1 MTVQYS
7 IQKMVSDGTLST
19 IALGIQYLQRN
30 DIYVRVAGEETPQ
43 SGATSGYTWS
53 FIDNTTLK
61 ILPVVPNGVEV
72 VVYRRTDVDAMY
84 NIYSQNAQFDEATID
99 ENNQQLLYIAQEYL
113 EQGIPGAGVDIIE
126 FIRDDGSFTYYRI
139 KRTDGS
145 YSDEFAVP
153 SAGSITKVLAR
164 EALRRICA
172 GTGNYLVDGSFQ
184 VGFTLVNSTDVA
196 LDEASGKVFSGTA
209 GTYPSETSTSAF
221 VDVSNILTKS
231 YKTISDAISASDHVV
246 GQRIIWRGYYQES
259 DGGSNWGVVKYGPHV
274 EDGGSIFSLG
284 TDKYIEA
291 NLTDSTRISVLK
303 FGAVRYATA
312 GGSIDSYLN
321 IKNALGKAIANRA
334 KLCIPQGFYRTSQ
347 PLRFNDSLTIDMRGA
362 TVEFYGTSFLEV
374 AKEAP
379 YPSLFSLNGGSAIRR
394 GASGIAIEIASGVVP
409 TGGGFIEKVDIYNF
423 YPQSCDTGIFVANA
437 RNVKISRCNSI
448 HCDIAVDIVGQ
459 VVVSKIGNCD
469 FIAGIGG
476 KVVGVRYRASDSFQD
491 GGTRIPENAQVY
503 KNRVFGYN
511 TAVDIQ
517 RLLFGSISNNDL
529 DYCGTYGVQIGL
541 TTDVE
546 VRENY
551 IALAEN
557 NTPNSACITIT
568 SKAGYSPANDGHEF
582 HGNKLRCYDGTGGH
596 GIFIGGYVRKVNI
609 TGTHTNTGLTFALLT
624 SPNTQDI
631 NIAGN
636 PFGSGAVRI
645 QSDGVLLSGNTLNNC
660 NLTGA
665 SNVRFGDNFGSILS
679 RKIVIVPIS
688 AGATTG
694 QLTLTDLP
702 IGSVNLVCSPVNTG
716 GLSRGAIS
724 TRFDGT
730 NTLYVTVGTAFGAPG
745 NLQVLV
751 EVFK

>member
-30 DIYVRVAGEETPQ
+30 DIYMRIAGDETPQ
-43 SGATSGYTWS
+43 SGAPNGYTWS
-53 FIDNTTLK
+53 FVDNTTLK
-61 ILPVVPNGVEV
+61 ILPTVHNGVEV
-72 VVYRRTDVDAMY
+72 VIYRRTDVDAMY

-196 LDEASGKVFSGTA
+196 LDEASGKVFSGAA

-221 VDVSNILTKS
+221 VDVSNILTKA

-259 DGGSNWGVVKYGPHV
+259 DGGSNWGVVKYGPHE

-291 NLTDSTRISVLK
+291 NLTGSTRISALK

-312 GGSIDSYLN
+312 GGNIDSYLN
-321 IKNALGKAIANRA
+321 IKNALGKAIANKA

-459 VVVSKIGNCD
+459 VVVSKIGDCD

-476 KVVGVRYRASDSFQD
+476 KVVGVRYRASDSFQG

-511 TAVDIQ
+511 IAVDIQ

-529 DYCGTYGVQIGL
+529 DYCGTYGVLIGL
-541 TTDVE
+541 ATDVE

-557 NTPNSACITIT
+557 NAPNSACIAIT

-582 HGNKLRCYDGTGGH
+582 HGNKLRCYDSTGGH
-596 GIFIGGYVRKVNI
+596 GILIGEYVRKVNI
-609 TGTHTNTGLTFALLT
+609 TGTYTNTGLTFALLT

-636 PFGSGAVRI
+636 PFGSGAIRI

-660 NLTGA
+660 NVTGA

-679 RKIVIVPIS
+679 RKIVSVPIS

-694 QLTLTDLP
+694 RLTLTDLP
-702 IGSVNLVCSPVNTG
+702 IGGVNLACSPVNTG
-716 GLSRGAIS
+716 GVSRGAIS
-724 TRFDGT
+724 TLFNGT
-730 NTLYVTVGTAFGAPG
+730 NTLYVTVGTAFGATD
-745 NLQVLV
+745 NLPVLV

>member
-1 MTVQYS
+1 MATEYS

-30 DIYVRVAGEETPQ
+30 DIYIRIAGEETPQ
-43 SGATSGYTWS
+43 SGAPSGYTWS

-61 ILPVVPNGVEV
+61 ILPGVPNGVEV

-113 EQGIPGAGVDIIE
+113 EQGLPGAGVDTIE
-126 FIRDDGSFTYYRI
+126 FLRDDGTNTYYRI

-184 VGFTLVNSTDVA
+184 VGFTLINSTDVA
-196 LDEASGKVFSGTA
+196 LDEASGKVFSGAA

-259 DGGSNWGVVKYGPHV
+259 DGGSNWGVVKYGPHE

-291 NLTDSTRISVLK
+291 NLTGSTRISALK

-321 IKNALGKAIANRA
+321 IKNALGKAIANKA
-334 KLCIPQGFYRTSQ
+334 ELCIPQGFYRTSQ

-459 VVVSKIGNCD
+459 VVVSKIGDCD

-476 KVVGVRYRASDSFQD
+476 KVVGVRYRASDSFQG

-511 TAVDIQ
+511 IAVDIQ

-529 DYCGTYGVQIGL
+529 DYCGTYGVLIGL

-557 NTPNSACITIT
+557 NAPNSACIVIT
-568 SKAGYSPANDGHEF
+568 SKAGYSPTNDGHEF
-582 HGNKLRCYDGTGGH
+582 HGNKLRCYDSTGGH
-596 GIFIGGYVRKVNI
+596 GILIGEYVRKVNI
-609 TGTHTNTGLTFALLT
+609 TGTYTNTGLTFALLT

-636 PFGSGAVRI
+636 PFGGGVIRI
-645 QSDGVLLSGNTLNNC
+645 QSDGVLLSGNTLNSC
-660 NLTGA
+660 NIKGA

-679 RKIVIVPIS
+679 RKIVSVPIS

-702 IGSVNLVCSPVNTG
+702 IGGVNLACSPVNTG
-716 GLSRGAIS
+716 GVSRGAIS
-724 TRFDGT
+724 TLFDGT
-730 NTLYVTVGTAFGAPG
+730 NRLYVTVGTAYGAPG